1 MQGQAQ
7 LRRWSMG
14 GATSPKTMFSS
25 TEQGEERKTT
35 LKMKP
40 HRVRKPFQVS
50 CLAQVSKVARNILPN
65 DDQLTI
71 QHIASLN
78 CQAQPKIYLTK
89 FLIRTLYTCE
99 SFRAGKGIRDAESVA
114 TTELQ

>member
-7 LRRWSMG
+7 LRMWSMG

-50 CLAQVSKVARNILPN
+50 CLAQVSKVARNI
-65 DDQLTI
+65 QGV
-71 QHIASLN
+71 HKVRVHFK
-78 CQAQPKIYLTK
+78 KIITLIVFAIEIICKKDLKEENRY
-89 FLIRTLYTCE
+89 FLRFY
-99 SFRAGKGIRDAESVA
+99 
-114 TTELQ
+114 